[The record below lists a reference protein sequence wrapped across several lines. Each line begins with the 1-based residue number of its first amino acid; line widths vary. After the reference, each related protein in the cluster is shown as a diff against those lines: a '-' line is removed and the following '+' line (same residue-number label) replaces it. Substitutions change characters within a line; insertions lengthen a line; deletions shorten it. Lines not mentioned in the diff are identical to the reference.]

1 MSMSVTQWVLAS
13 AFAIILLLILGVLHV
28 RKISSSFP
36 VFFQFTIF
44 TFIGLL
50 TLLVESVLRTCSA
63 YNYFFWS
70 FTALY
75 TVLVFGAFH
84 EAFLHLLKPFSAVI
98 DLGKMLFRWATV
110 FLLFTALLTAL
121 TTAGSGNNR
130 IIAGIQLLERSCDL
144 MQCGLLLLL
153 VTFQTRMG
161 LSWRSRG
168 MSILLALGTYSAFDM
183 TYSYMLEHFRGWIPQ
198 LTIVNQ
204 IVSIMVF
211 GFLAIA
217 LWLPEPA
224 RRRAQDSPKLLI
236 LQRWNDVLSGHGF
249 GPVPAPAMSF
259 ADSFIPGV
267 EQTVERILAGKIT
280 Q

>member
-1 MSMSVTQWVLAS
+1 MSLSLTQWILPS
-13 AFAIILLLILGVLHV
+13 ALVVILLLILGVLHV
-28 RKISSSFP
+28 RKIRSSFH
-36 VFFQFTIF
+36 VLFQFTIF
-44 TFIGLL
+44 TLL
-50 TLLVESVLRTCSA
+50 MVLASFTSPLWNCISYTYA
-63 YNYFFWS
+63 YWVL
-70 FTALY
+70 TALY

-84 EAFLHLLKPFSAVI
+84 EAFLHLFKPFSAVI

-110 FLLFTALLTAL
+110 FLLFTALLTVLA
-121 TTAGSGNNR
+121 TAGSGNNR

-168 MSILLALGTYSAFDM
+168 MSVILGLGTYSAFDM
-183 TYSYMLEHFRGWIPQ
+183 TYSYMTQHFRAWIPQ
-198 LTIVNQ
+198 LNFANQ
-204 IVSIMVF
+204 IISIVVF
-211 GFLAIA
+211 GFIA
-217 LWLPEPA
+217 VVMWLPEPA

-249 GPVPAPAMSF
+249 GPAPASAMSF

>member
-1 MSMSVTQWVLAS
+1 MSMSLTQWILFSTTS
-13 AFAIILLLILGVLHV
+13 AIFLLILGVLHV
-28 RKISSSFP
+28 RKIRSSFP
-36 VFFQFTIF
+36 ILFQITIF
-44 TFIGLL
+44 ALISSLILMASAFW
-50 TLLVESVLRTCSA
+50 TCNG
-63 YNYFFWS
+63 YGYVFWS
-70 FTALY
+70 LTALY
-75 TVLVFGAFH
+75 TVLVFGTFH

-98 DLGKMLFRWATV
+98 DLGKMLFRWATI

-130 IIAGIQLLERSCDL
+130 IIAAMQLLERSCDL

-168 MSILLALGTYSAFDM
+168 MSVLLGLGTYSAFDM
-183 TYSYMLEHFRGWIPQ
+183 TYSYMLEHFRGWSHQ
-198 LTIVNQ
+198 LDFANQ
-204 IVSIMVF
+204 IVSIVVF
-211 GFLAIA
+211 GFIA
-217 LWLPEPA
+217 VIMWLPEPA

-249 GPVPAPAMSF
+249 GPVPAHAMSF

-267 EQTVERILAGKIT
+267 EQTVERILARKMT
-280 Q
+280 E